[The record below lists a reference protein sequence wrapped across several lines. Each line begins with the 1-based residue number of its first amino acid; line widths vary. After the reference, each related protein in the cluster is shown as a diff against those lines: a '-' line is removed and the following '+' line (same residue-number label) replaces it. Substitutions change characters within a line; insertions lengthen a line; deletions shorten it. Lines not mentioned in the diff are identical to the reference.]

1 MLRYAVGKQDLEE
14 LLMPYSTSD
23 IRNVCLVGPSH
34 AGKTLLTEALLH
46 AGGKISEKGSIE
58 KGTTASDYTAREK
71 EIGHSQ
77 FNSVCHLDHEGIH
90 VNLIDTPGY
99 RDFYG
104 RALSVMPATE
114 TAAVVINAQAGVEM
128 IARRM
133 MDAAHRQ
140 RMCRMII
147 INQIDAEDVDVEKVF
162 KDIREAFGKECL
174 PMNLPSADGKS
185 VVDCF
190 FQPEGDETLFSSVK
204 EAHTQIVDQVVEVDE
219 ELMEIYLEQGEE
231 LQPEQLHDP
240 FEKALREEHLVP
252 VCFVSAETGVGIRQ
266 LLQIFERL
274 MPNPMEANPPTFLMG
289 EGADAE
295 EVEVK
300 PDPDKHAIAHVFMVN
315 IDTFKGRLGIFRIH
329 QGTIKAGNQLFVG
342 DARKPFKAS
351 QLLKV
356 NGETHSKTE
365 VGVPGDI
372 CAVPRVDEAHYD
384 AVLHDS
390 HDEDHFHLKPIRLPQ
405 PMFGLAIRPKNDA
418 DAQKTSDALH
428 VAEAE
433 DPSLRVEHNAALNE
447 VVLRGLGEL
456 HLATVLQQIED
467 RHGLQI
473 VTSLPSIAYR
483 ETIRGKAEGHH
494 RHKKQTGG
502 AGQFGEVYLRVEP
515 LPQGEGFEFANAV
528 VGGAIPYQFIPA
540 VENGVRQV
548 MKEGAMHGYPMQD
561 IKVTVYDGKHH
572 SVDSK
577 EIAFVQA
584 GKKAFI
590 DAVSK
595 ARPIVMEPIVDVEFT
610 VPSDCVGGVTGDLSS
625 MRGMITGTETLPD
638 NRAVVSGQAPLDELQ
653 GYHSRLKSLTGGDGS
668 FTMDFSHYAEV
679 PREIVERLSAV
690 GE

>member
-1 MLRYAVGKQDLEE
+1 
-14 LLMPYSTSD
+14 MPYSTAD

-34 AGKTLLTEALLH
+34 AGKTLLTEALLY
-46 AGGKISEKGSIE
+46 AGGKIAEKGSIE
-58 KGTTASDYTAREK
+58 KGTTVSDYTPREK

-77 FNSVCHLDHEGIH
+77 ANSVCHLDHEGIH
-90 VNLIDTPGY
+90 INLIDTPGY

-104 RALSVMPATE
+104 RALSVMPAAE
-114 TAAVVINAQAGVEM
+114 TAAVVINAQASVEM

-133 MDAAHRQ
+133 MKAAHER

-147 INQIDAEDVDVEKVF
+147 INQIDAEDVDLEKVF
-162 KDIREAFGKECL
+162 NDIQDAFGPECL
-174 PMNLPSADGKS
+174 PMNLPSADGTG

-190 FQPEGDETLFSSVK
+190 FQPEGDETAFSSVK

-219 ELMEIYLEQGEE
+219 ELMELYLEQGEE
-231 LQPEQLHDP
+231 LAPEQLHDP

-252 VCFVSAETGVGIRQ
+252 ICFVSAETGAGIRQ

-274 MPNPMEANPPTFLMG
+274 MPNPDEANRPKFLKG
-289 EGADAE
+289 EGEDVT
-295 EVEVK
+295 EVEIS
-300 PDPDKHAIAHVFMVN
+300 PDPEQHAIAHVFMVN
-315 IDTFKGRLGIFRIH
+315 IDTFKGRLGMFRIH

-342 DARKPFKAS
+342 DARKPFKAT

-356 NGETHSKTE
+356 NGETHTKAA

-405 PMFGLAIRPKNDA
+405 PMFGLAVRPKNDA

-433 DPSLRVEHNAALNE
+433 DPSLVVEHNATLNE

-456 HLATVLQQIED
+456 HLATVLQQIKD
-467 RHGLQI
+467 RHSLEI
-473 VTSLPSIAYR
+473 VTTLPSIAYR
-483 ETIRGKAEGHH
+483 ETIMGKAEGHH

-515 LPQGEGFEFANAV
+515 LPVGGGFEFESKV

-548 MKEGAMHGYPMQD
+548 LKDGAIHGYPMQD

-572 SVDSK
+572 AVDSK

-590 DAVSK
+590 DAVAK
-595 ARPIVMEPIVDVEFT
+595 ARPVVMEPIVHVDFT
-610 VPSDCVGGVTGDLSS
+610 IPNDCVGGVTGDLSG
-625 MRGMITGTETLPD
+625 MRGMISGTEALPD
-638 NRAVVSGQAPLDELQ
+638 NRLVVSGQAPLHELQ

-679 PREIVERLSAV
+679 PVSELKQLKAAAE
-690 GE
+690 